1 MKKLYLILCAGILA
15 LAAVSCNKDT
25 DDPKVEPAKPMTGA
39 EVKQKLANTAVDAI
53 KEVDPDNWNAWA
65 QTGLKLYNGIREV
78 EGGNI
83 NDLTKDLEEAMTSI
97 VEGDTK
103 TTTTTLIKLSLV
115 KGDITVEDNNF
126 KYTKSNNPLNITY
139 VLNGKTYKA
148 QLESEGDNGDGITV
162 STREYE
168 PIEAGKTEVKIV
180 KVAVPTKAAIHVTE
194 NGKLFLDAVI
204 YPTVEDKNGNGEL
217 DENDA
222 IKGSATIQI
231 PDYTLT
237 LSDLLISDAS
247 VKAAISLSHSG
258 KAVLAID
265 AQASMDLF
273 VERVKSFDE
282 VTLNYI
288 PKDLNGNVSV
298 LGGTALL
305 KANANVEKLQEIKV
319 HYESEDL
326 AKSAAA
332 TIAQNLKA
340 DLYFD
345 NNPTIQ
351 ASLCVMVQ
359 KNVSQG
365 WDVVAGVHLYDG
377 SADVPASE
385 FFDLKD
391 EVWEPVVGKANSFV
405 TKIKEYFGGKQP
417 AAQ

>member
-15 LAAVSCNKDT
+15 LAAVSCKKDAQ
-25 DDPKVEPAKPMTGA
+25 PVEPAKPMSAT
-39 EVKQKLANTAVDAI
+39 EIKQKLANTAVDALN
-53 KEVDPDNWNAWA
+53 EVDPDNWTGWA
-65 QTGLKLYNGIREV
+65 QTGMKLVNSIRQV

-83 NDLTKDLEEAMTSI
+83 QEISEDLRDAMTSI

-139 VLNGKTYKA
+139 VLDGKTYKA

-273 VERVKSFDE
+273 VERVKSFDQ
-282 VTLNYI
+282 VSLNYI
-288 PKDLNGNVSV
+288 PKSLNGNVSV

-359 KNVSQG
+359 KNVSEG

-385 FFDLKD
+385 FFDLSE
-391 EVWEPVVGKANSFV
+391 EVWEPVSGKFSAFLA
-405 TKIKEYFGGKQP
+405 KINKAFGK
-417 AAQ
+417 

>member
-1 MKKLYLILCAGILA
+1 MKKLHLILCAGILA
-15 LAAVSCNKDT
+15 LAAVSCKKDAQ
-25 DDPKVEPAKPMTGA
+25 PVEPAKPMSAT
-39 EVKQKLANTAVDAI
+39 EIKQKLANTAVDAI

-78 EGGNI
+78 EGGNM
-83 NDLTKDLEEAMTSI
+83 NDLSKDLEEAMTSI

-115 KGDITVEDNNF
+115 KGDITVEDNKF

-139 VLNGKTYKA
+139 VLNSKTYKA

-168 PIEAGKTEVKIV
+168 PIEAGKTAVSIV

-273 VERVKSFDE
+273 VERVKSFNE

-305 KANANVEKLQEIKV
+305 KANANVEKLQEQEIKV
-319 HYESEDL
+319 NYESEDL

-351 ASLCVMVQ
+351 ASFCTLVEKDLQ
-359 KNVSQG
+359 SGWNVVPG
-365 WDVVAGVHLYDG
+365 IHLYDG
-377 SADVPASE
+377 SADVPVKD
-385 FFDLKD
+385 FFDFSE
-391 EVWEPVVGKANSFV
+391 EVWKPVSGELNAFL
-405 TKIKEYFGGKQP
+405 TKINKAFGK
-417 AAQ
+417 

>member
-15 LAAVSCNKDT
+15 LAAVSCKKDAQ
-25 DDPKVEPAKPMTGA
+25 PVEPAKPMSAT
-39 EVKQKLANTAVDAI
+39 EIKQKLANTAVDALN
-53 KEVDPDNWNAWA
+53 EVDPDNWNAWA
-65 QTGLKLYNGIREV
+65 QTGMKLVNSIRQV

-83 NDLTKDLEEAMTSI
+83 QEISEDLRDAMTSI

-162 STREYE
+162 STREYV

-273 VERVKSFDE
+273 VERVKSFDQ
-282 VTLNYI
+282 VSLNYI
-288 PKDLNGNVSV
+288 PKSLNGNVSV

-351 ASLCVMVQ
+351 ASFCVLVEKDLQ
-359 KNVSQG
+359 SG
-365 WDVVAGVHLYDG
+365 WNVVAGVHLYDG

-405 TKIKEYFGGKQP
+405 TKIKDYFGGKQP

>member
-15 LAAVSCNKDT
+15 LAAVSCKKDAQ
-25 DDPKVEPAKPMTGA
+25 PVEPAKPMSAT
-39 EVKQKLANTAVDAI
+39 EIKQKLANTAVDALN
-53 KEVDPDNWNAWA
+53 EVDPDNWTGWA

-78 EGGNI
+78 EGGNM

-115 KGDITVEDNNF
+115 KGDITVEGNNF

-273 VERVKSFDE
+273 VERVKSFNE

-326 AKSAAA
+326 AKNAAA

-351 ASLCVMVQ
+351 ASFCALVEKDLQ
-359 KNVSQG
+359 SGWNVVPG
-365 WDVVAGVHLYDG
+365 IHLYDG
-377 SADVPASE
+377 SADVPVKD
-385 FFDLKD
+385 FFDLSE
-391 EVWEPVVGKANSFV
+391 EVWEPVSGKLNAFL
-405 TKIKEYFGGKQP
+405 TKINKAFGK
-417 AAQ
+417 

>member
-1 MKKLYLILCAGILA
+1 MKKLYLILCAGLLA
-15 LAAVSCNKDT
+15 LAAVSCKKDAQ
-25 DDPKVEPAKPMTGA
+25 PVEPAKPMSAT
-39 EVKQKLANTAVDAI
+39 EIKQKLANTAVDALN
-53 KEVDPDNWNAWA
+53 EVDPDNWTGWA
-65 QTGLKLYNGIREV
+65 QTGMKLVNSIRQV

-83 NDLTKDLEEAMTSI
+83 QEISEDLRDAMTSI

-139 VLNGKTYKA
+139 VLDGKTYKA

-273 VERVKSFDE
+273 VERVKSFDQ
-282 VTLNYI
+282 VSLNYI
-288 PKDLNGNVSV
+288 PKSLNGNVSV

-359 KNVSQG
+359 KNVSEG

-385 FFDLKD
+385 FFDLSE
-391 EVWEPVVGKANSFV
+391 EVWEPVSGKFSAFLA
-405 TKIKEYFGGKQP
+405 KINKAFGK
-417 AAQ
+417 

>member
-15 LAAVSCNKDT
+15 LAAVSCKKDAQ
-25 DDPKVEPAKPMTGA
+25 PVEPAKPMSAT
-39 EVKQKLANTAVDAI
+39 ELKQKLANTAVDALN
-53 KEVDPDNWNAWA
+53 EVDPDNWNAWA
-65 QTGLKLYNGIREV
+65 QTGMKLVNSIRQV
-78 EGGNI
+78 GGGNI
-83 NDLTKDLEEAMTSI
+83 QEISEDLRDAMTSI

-139 VLNGKTYKA
+139 VLDGKTYKA

-273 VERVKSFDE
+273 VERVKSFDQ
-282 VTLNYI
+282 VSLNYI
-288 PKDLNGNVSV
+288 PKSLNGNVSV

-351 ASLCVMVQ
+351 ASFCALVEKDLQ
-359 KNVSQG
+359 SG
-365 WDVVAGVHLYDG
+365 WNVVAGVHLYDG

-385 FFDLKD
+385 FFDLSE

-405 TKIKEYFGGKQP
+405 TKIKDYFGGKQP

>member
-15 LAAVSCNKDT
+15 LAAVSCKKDAQ
-25 DDPKVEPAKPMTGA
+25 PVEPAKPMSAT
-39 EVKQKLANTAVDAI
+39 EIKQKLANTAVDALN
-53 KEVDPDNWNAWA
+53 EVDPDNWNAWA
-65 QTGLKLYNGIREV
+65 QTGMKLVNSIQQV

-83 NDLTKDLEEAMTSI
+83 QEISEDLRDAMTSI

-273 VERVKSFDE
+273 VERVKSFDQ
-282 VTLNYI
+282 VSLNYI
-288 PKDLNGNVSV
+288 PKSLNGNVSV

-326 AKSAAA
+326 AKNAAA

-351 ASLCVMVQ
+351 ASFCVLVEKDLQ
-359 KNVSQG
+359 SG
-365 WDVVAGVHLYDG
+365 WNVVAGVHLYDG

-405 TKIKEYFGGKQP
+405 TKIKDYFGGKQP

>member
-1 MKKLYLILCAGILA
+1 MKKLYLILCAGLLA
-15 LAAVSCNKDT
+15 LAAVSCKKDAQ
-25 DDPKVEPAKPMTGA
+25 PVEPAKPMSAT
-39 EVKQKLANTAVDAI
+39 EIKQKLANTAVDALN
-53 KEVDPDNWNAWA
+53 EVDPDNWNAWA
-65 QTGLKLYNGIREV
+65 QTGMKLVNSIRQV

-83 NDLTKDLEEAMTSI
+83 QEISEDLRDAMTSI

-139 VLNGKTYKA
+139 VLDGKTYKA

-273 VERVKSFDE
+273 VERVKSFDQ
-282 VTLNYI
+282 VSLNYI
-288 PKDLNGNVSV
+288 PKSLNGNVSV

-326 AKSAAA
+326 AKNAAA

-359 KNVSQG
+359 KNVSEG

-385 FFDLKD
+385 FFDLSE
-391 EVWEPVVGKANSFV
+391 EVWEPVSGKFSAFLA
-405 TKIKEYFGGKQP
+405 KINKAFGK
-417 AAQ
+417 

>member
-15 LAAVSCNKDT
+15 LAAVSCKKDAQ
-25 DDPKVEPAKPMTGA
+25 PVEPAKPMSAT
-39 EVKQKLANTAVDAI
+39 EIKQKLANTAVDALN
-53 KEVDPDNWNAWA
+53 EVDPDNWNAWA
-65 QTGLKLYNGIREV
+65 QTGMKLVNSIRQV

-83 NDLTKDLEEAMTSI
+83 QEISEDLRDAMTSI

-139 VLNGKTYKA
+139 VLDGKTYKA

-273 VERVKSFDE
+273 VERVKSFDQ
-282 VTLNYI
+282 VSLNYI
-288 PKDLNGNVSV
+288 PKSLNGNVSV

-359 KNVSQG
+359 KNVSEG

-385 FFDLKD
+385 FFDLSE
-391 EVWEPVVGKANSFV
+391 EVWEPVSGKFSAFLA
-405 TKIKEYFGGKQP
+405 KINKAFGK
-417 AAQ
+417 

>member
-15 LAAVSCNKDT
+15 LAAVSCKKDAQ
-25 DDPKVEPAKPMTGA
+25 PVEPAKPMSAT
-39 EVKQKLANTAVDAI
+39 EIKQKLANTAVDALN
-53 KEVDPDNWNAWA
+53 EVDPDNWNAWA
-65 QTGLKLYNGIREV
+65 QTGMKLVNSIRQV
-78 EGGNI
+78 GGGNI
-83 NDLTKDLEEAMTSI
+83 QEISEDLRDAMTSI

-139 VLNGKTYKA
+139 VLDGKTYKA
-148 QLESEGDNGDGITV
+148 QLESEGDNGDDITV

-273 VERVKSFDE
+273 VERVKSFDQ
-282 VTLNYI
+282 VSLNYI
-288 PKDLNGNVSV
+288 PKSLNGNVSV

-326 AKSAAA
+326 AKNAAA

-351 ASLCVMVQ
+351 ASFCALVEKDLQ
-359 KNVSQG
+359 SG
-365 WDVVAGVHLYDG
+365 WNVVAGVHLYDG

-385 FFDLKD
+385 FFDLSE

-405 TKIKEYFGGKQP
+405 TKIKDYFGGKQP

>member
-15 LAAVSCNKDT
+15 LAAVSCKKDAQ
-25 DDPKVEPAKPMTGA
+25 PVEPAKPMSAT
-39 EVKQKLANTAVDAI
+39 EVKQKLANTAVDALN
-53 KEVDPDNWNAWA
+53 EVDPDNWNAWA
-65 QTGLKLYNGIREV
+65 QTGMKLVNSIRQV
-78 EGGNI
+78 GGGNI
-83 NDLTKDLEEAMTSI
+83 QEISEDLRDAMTSI

-139 VLNGKTYKA
+139 VLDGKTYKA
-148 QLESEGDNGDGITV
+148 QLESEGDNGDDITV

-273 VERVKSFDE
+273 VERVKSFDQ
-282 VTLNYI
+282 VSLNYI
-288 PKDLNGNVSV
+288 PKSLNGNVSV

-332 TIAQNLKA
+332 TISQNLKA

-351 ASLCVMVQ
+351 ASFCALVEKDLQ
-359 KNVSQG
+359 SG
-365 WDVVAGVHLYDG
+365 WNVVAGVHLYDG

-385 FFDLKD
+385 FFDLSE

-405 TKIKEYFGGKQP
+405 TKIKDYFGGKQP

>member
-15 LAAVSCNKDT
+15 LAAVSCKKDAQ
-25 DDPKVEPAKPMTGA
+25 PVEPAKPMSAT
-39 EVKQKLANTAVDAI
+39 EVKQKLANTAVDALN
-53 KEVDPDNWNAWA
+53 EVDPDNWNAWA
-65 QTGLKLYNGIREV
+65 QTGMKLVNSIQQV

-83 NDLTKDLEEAMTSI
+83 QEISEDLRDAMTSI

-168 PIEAGKTEVKIV
+168 PIEAGKMEVKIV

-273 VERVKSFDE
+273 VERVKSFDQ
-282 VTLNYI
+282 VSLNYI
-288 PKDLNGNVSV
+288 PKSLNGNVSV

-351 ASLCVMVQ
+351 ASFCVLVEKDLQ
-359 KNVSQG
+359 SG
-365 WDVVAGVHLYDG
+365 WNVVAGVHLYDG

-405 TKIKEYFGGKQP
+405 TKIKDYFGGKQP

>member
-15 LAAVSCNKDT
+15 FAAVSCNKDT

-83 NDLTKDLEEAMTSI
+83 NDLSKDLEEAMTSI

-115 KGDITVEDNNF
+115 KGDITVEDNKF

-139 VLNGKTYKA
+139 VLNSKTYKA

-168 PIEAGKTEVKIV
+168 PIEAGKTAVSIV

-194 NGKLFLDAVI
+194 NGKLFLDA
-204 YPTVEDKNGNGEL
+204 

-273 VERVKSFDE
+273 VERVKSFDQ

-332 TIAQNLKA
+332 TISQNLKA

-351 ASLCVMVQ
+351 ASFCVMVEKDLQ
-359 KNVSQG
+359 SG
-365 WDVVAGVHLYDG
+365 WNVVAGVHLYDG

-405 TKIKEYFGGKQP
+405 TFRDFFLPLYVLVQIESLWHIMN
-417 AAQ
+417 

>member
-1 MKKLYLILCAGILA
+1 
-15 LAAVSCNKDT
+15 
-25 DDPKVEPAKPMTGA
+25 
-39 EVKQKLANTAVDAI
+39 
-53 KEVDPDNWNAWA
+53 
-65 QTGLKLYNGIREV
+65 
-78 EGGNI
+78 
-83 NDLTKDLEEAMTSI
+83 
-97 VEGDTK
+97 
-103 TTTTTLIKLSLV
+103 
-115 KGDITVEDNNF
+115 
-126 KYTKSNNPLNITY
+126 
-139 VLNGKTYKA
+139 
-148 QLESEGDNGDGITV
+148 
-162 STREYE
+162 
-168 PIEAGKTEVKIV
+168 
-180 KVAVPTKAAIHVTE
+180 
-194 NGKLFLDAVI
+194 
-204 YPTVEDKNGNGEL
+204 
-217 DENDA
+217 
-222 IKGSATIQI
+222 
-231 PDYTLT
+231 
-237 LSDLLISDAS
+237 
-247 VKAAISLSHSG
+247 
-258 KAVLAID
+258 
-265 AQASMDLF
+265 MDLF

>member
-15 LAAVSCNKDT
+15 FAAVSCNKDAQ
-25 DDPKVEPAKPMTGA
+25 PVEPAKPMSAT
-39 EVKQKLANTAVDAI
+39 ELKQKLANTAVDALN
-53 KEVDPDNWNAWA
+53 EVDPDNWTGWA
-65 QTGLKLYNGIREV
+65 QTGMKLVNSLQQVG
-78 EGGNI
+78 GGNI
-83 NDLTKDLEEAMTSI
+83 QEISDDLRDAMRSIEKKDNI
-97 VEGDTK
+97 
-103 TTTTTLIKLSLV
+103 TTTIYLLKLSLV
-115 KGDITVEDNNF
+115 KGDITVVDNAF
-126 KYTKSNNPLNITY
+126 KYTKSDNPLNITY
-139 VLNGKTYKA
+139 VMDGKTYKA
-148 QLESEGDNGDGITV
+148 QLESEGENEEGLILFQSEGNLDGDV
-162 STREYE
+162 N
-168 PIEAGKTEVKIV
+168 IE
-180 KVAVPTKAAIHVTE
+180 KVFVPTKAAIHVTE
-194 NGKLFLDAVI
+194 DGKLFLDVVI
-204 YPTVEDKNGNGEL
+204 NPTVEDKNGNGEL

-305 KANANVEKLQEIKV
+305 KANANVKKLQEQEIKV
-319 HYESEDL
+319 NYESEDL

-351 ASLCVMVQ
+351 ASFCTLVEKDLQ
-359 KNVSQG
+359 SGWNVVPG
-365 WDVVAGVHLYDG
+365 IHLYDG
-377 SADVPASE
+377 SADVPVKD
-385 FFDLKD
+385 FFDLSE
-391 EVWEPVVGKANSFV
+391 EVWEPVSGKLNAFR
-405 TKIKEYFGGKQP
+405 TKINKAFGK
-417 AAQ
+417 

>member
-1 MKKLYLILCAGILA
+1 MKKLYLILCAGIVA
-15 LAAVSCNKDT
+15 LAAVSCNKDV
-25 DDPKVEPAKPMTGA
+25 KPAKPMSAT
-39 EVKQKLANTAVDAI
+39 EIKQKLANTAVDAI
-53 KEVDPDNWNAWA
+53 NEVDPDNWTPWVK
-65 QTGLKLYNGIREV
+65 TGREV
-78 EGGNI
+78 ISAFKKVDSGNI
-83 NDLTKDLEEAMTSI
+83 DAFRKDLNTAIQSI
-97 VEGDTK
+97 VEKDGK
-103 TTTTTLIKLSLV
+103 TFTTTLLQLSLI
-115 KGDITVEDNNF
+115 KGDITVENNAF
-126 KYTKSNNPLNITY
+126 KYTKSNNLLNITFPY
-139 VLNGKTYKA
+139 GGKTYKV
-148 QLESEGDNGDGITV
+148 QVESDGESSDGIIII
-162 STREYE
+162 SREYE
-168 PIEAGKTEVKIV
+168 DEVNIAKAV
-180 KVAVPTKAAIHVTE
+180 VPTTAALHVTE
-194 NGKLFLDAVI
+194 NGKLFLDVVVN
-204 YPTVEDKNGNGEL
+204 PVVEDKNKNGVL
-217 DENDA
+217 DDADA

-231 PDYTLT
+231 PDYSLA
-237 LSDLLISDAS
+237 LNDMYISDLE
-247 VKAAISLSHSG
+247 VKAAVTLSHANKS
-258 KAVLAID
+258 VLGIFG
-265 AQASMDLF
+265 QADMDLL
-273 VERVKSFDE
+273 VERVKAIESYSI
-282 VTLNYI
+282 NYI
-288 PKDLNGNVSV
+288 PKALTGNVSV
-298 LGGTALL
+298 LGGTALV
-305 KANANVEKLQEIKV
+305 KSNANVEKLQKIKV

>member
-15 LAAVSCNKDT
+15 LAAVSCKKDAQ
-25 DDPKVEPAKPMTGA
+25 PVEPAKPMSAT
-39 EVKQKLANTAVDAI
+39 EIKQKLANTAVDALN
-53 KEVDPDNWNAWA
+53 EVDPDNWNAWA
-65 QTGLKLYNGIREV
+65 QTGMKLVNSIRQV
-78 EGGNI
+78 GGGNI
-83 NDLTKDLEEAMTSI
+83 QEISEDLRDAMTSI

-139 VLNGKTYKA
+139 VLDGKTYKA
-148 QLESEGDNGDGITV
+148 QLESEGDNGDDITV

-273 VERVKSFDE
+273 VERVKSFDQ
-282 VTLNYI
+282 VSLNYI
-288 PKDLNGNVSV
+288 PKSLNGNVSV

-332 TIAQNLKA
+332 TISQNLKA

-351 ASLCVMVQ
+351 ASFCALVEKDLQ
-359 KNVSQG
+359 SG
-365 WDVVAGVHLYDG
+365 WNVVAGVHLYDG

-385 FFDLKD
+385 FFDLSE

-405 TKIKEYFGGKQP
+405 TKIKDYFGGKQP

>member
-15 LAAVSCNKDT
+15 LAAVSCKKDAQ
-25 DDPKVEPAKPMTGA
+25 PVEPAKPMSAT
-39 EVKQKLANTAVDAI
+39 EVKQKLANTAVDALN
-53 KEVDPDNWNAWA
+53 EVDPDNWNAWA
-65 QTGLKLYNGIREV
+65 QTGMKLVNSIQQV

-83 NDLTKDLEEAMTSI
+83 QEISEDLRDAMTSI

-115 KGDITVEDNNF
+115 KGDITVDDNNF

-273 VERVKSFDE
+273 VERVKSFDQ
-282 VTLNYI
+282 VSLNYI
-288 PKDLNGNVSV
+288 PKSLNGNVSV

-326 AKSAAA
+326 AKNAAA

-351 ASLCVMVQ
+351 ASFCALVEKDLQ
-359 KNVSQG
+359 SG
-365 WDVVAGVHLYDG
+365 WNVVAGVHLYDG

-405 TKIKEYFGGKQP
+405 TKIKDYFGGKQP

>member
-15 LAAVSCNKDT
+15 LAAVSCKKDAQ
-25 DDPKVEPAKPMTGA
+25 PVEPAKPMSAT
-39 EVKQKLANTAVDAI
+39 EVKQKLANTAVDALN
-53 KEVDPDNWNAWA
+53 EVDPDNWNAWA
-65 QTGLKLYNGIREV
+65 QTGMKLVNSIQQV

-83 NDLTKDLEEAMTSI
+83 QEISEDLRDAMTSI

-273 VERVKSFDE
+273 VERVKSFDQ
-282 VTLNYI
+282 VSLNYI
-288 PKDLNGNVSV
+288 PKSLNGNVSV

-326 AKSAAA
+326 AKNAAA

-351 ASLCVMVQ
+351 ASFCALVEKDLQ
-359 KNVSQG
+359 SG
-365 WDVVAGVHLYDG
+365 WNVVAGVHLYDG

-405 TKIKEYFGGKQP
+405 TKIKDYFGGKQP

>member
-15 LAAVSCNKDT
+15 FAAVSCNKDAQ
-25 DDPKVEPAKPMTGA
+25 PVEPAKPMSAT
-39 EVKQKLANTAVDAI
+39 ELKQKLANTAVDALN
-53 KEVDPDNWNAWA
+53 EVDPDNWTGWA
-65 QTGLKLYNGIREV
+65 QTGMKLVNSLQQVG
-78 EGGNI
+78 GGNI
-83 NDLTKDLEEAMTSI
+83 QEISDDLRDAMRSIEKKDNI
-97 VEGDTK
+97 
-103 TTTTTLIKLSLV
+103 TTTIYLLKLSLV
-115 KGDITVEDNNF
+115 KGDITVVDNAF
-126 KYTKSNNPLNITY
+126 KYTKSDNPLNITY
-139 VLNGKTYKA
+139 VMDGKTYKA
-148 QLESEGDNGDGITV
+148 QLESEGENEEGLILFQSEGNLDGDV
-162 STREYE
+162 N
-168 PIEAGKTEVKIV
+168 IE
-180 KVAVPTKAAIHVTE
+180 KVFVPTKAAIHVTE
-194 NGKLFLDAVI
+194 DGKLFLDVVI
-204 YPTVEDKNGNGEL
+204 NPTVEDKNGNGEL

-305 KANANVEKLQEIKV
+305 KANANVKKLQEQEIKV
-319 HYESEDL
+319 NYESEDL

-351 ASLCVMVQ
+351 ASFCTLVEKDLQ
-359 KNVSQG
+359 SGWNVVPG
-365 WDVVAGVHLYDG
+365 IHLYDG
-377 SADVPASE
+377 SADVPVKD
-385 FFDLKD
+385 FFDFSE
-391 EVWEPVVGKANSFV
+391 EVWEPVSGKLNAFR
-405 TKIKEYFGGKQP
+405 TKINKAFGK
-417 AAQ
+417 

>member
-15 LAAVSCNKDT
+15 FAAVSCNKDAQ
-25 DDPKVEPAKPMTGA
+25 PVEPAKPMSAT
-39 EVKQKLANTAVDAI
+39 ELKQKLANTAVDALN
-53 KEVDPDNWNAWA
+53 EVDPDNWTGWA
-65 QTGLKLYNGIREV
+65 QTGMKLVNSLQQVG
-78 EGGNI
+78 GGNI
-83 NDLTKDLEEAMTSI
+83 QEISDDLRDAMRSIEKKDNI
-97 VEGDTK
+97 
-103 TTTTTLIKLSLV
+103 TTTIYLLKLSLV
-115 KGDITVEDNNF
+115 KGDITVVDNAF
-126 KYTKSNNPLNITY
+126 KYTKSDNPLNITY
-139 VLNGKTYKA
+139 VMDGKTYKA
-148 QLESEGDNGDGITV
+148 QLESEGENEEGLILFQSEGNLDGDV
-162 STREYE
+162 N
-168 PIEAGKTEVKIV
+168 IE
-180 KVAVPTKAAIHVTE
+180 KVFVPTKAAIHVTE
-194 NGKLFLDAVI
+194 DGKLFLDVVI
-204 YPTVEDKNGNGEL
+204 NPTVEDKNGNGEL

>member
-15 LAAVSCNKDT
+15 FAAVSCNKDAQ
-25 DDPKVEPAKPMTGA
+25 PVEPAKPMSAT
-39 EVKQKLANTAVDAI
+39 ELKQKLANTAVDALN
-53 KEVDPDNWNAWA
+53 EVDPDNWTGWA
-65 QTGLKLYNGIREV
+65 QTGMKLVNSLQQVG
-78 EGGNI
+78 GGNI
-83 NDLTKDLEEAMTSI
+83 QEISDDLRDAMRSIEKKDNI
-97 VEGDTK
+97 
-103 TTTTTLIKLSLV
+103 TTTIYLLKLSLV
-115 KGDITVEDNNF
+115 KGDITVVDNAF
-126 KYTKSNNPLNITY
+126 KYTKSDNPLNITY
-139 VLNGKTYKA
+139 VMDGKTYKA
-148 QLESEGDNGDGITV
+148 QLESEGENEEGLILFQSEGNLDGDV
-162 STREYE
+162 N
-168 PIEAGKTEVKIV
+168 IE
-180 KVAVPTKAAIHVTE
+180 KVFVPTKAAIHVTE
-194 NGKLFLDAVI
+194 DEKLFLDVVI
-204 YPTVEDKNGNGEL
+204 NPTVEDKNGNGEL

-305 KANANVEKLQEIKV
+305 KANANVKKLQEQEIKV
-319 HYESEDL
+319 NYESEDL

-351 ASLCVMVQ
+351 ASFCTLVE
-359 KNVSQG
+359 KDIESG
-365 WDVVAGVHLYDG
+365 WKVVPGIHLYDG
-377 SADVPASE
+377 SADVPVKD
-385 FFDLKD
+385 FFDFSE
-391 EVWEPVVGKANSFV
+391 EVWEPVSGKLNAFR
-405 TKIKEYFGGKQP
+405 TKINKAFGK
-417 AAQ
+417 

>member
-15 LAAVSCNKDT
+15 LAAVSCNKDAQ
-25 DDPKVEPAKPMTGA
+25 PVEPAKPMSAT
-39 EVKQKLANTAVDAI
+39 EIKQKLANTAVDALN
-53 KEVDPDNWNAWA
+53 EVDPDNWTGWA
-65 QTGLKLYNGIREV
+65 QTGMKLVNSLQQVG
-78 EGGNI
+78 GGNI
-83 NDLTKDLEEAMTSI
+83 QEISDDLRDAMRSIEKKDNI
-97 VEGDTK
+97 
-103 TTTTTLIKLSLV
+103 TTTIYLLKLSLV
-115 KGDITVEDNNF
+115 KGDITVVDNAF
-126 KYTKSNNPLNITY
+126 KYTKSDNPLNITY
-139 VLNGKTYKA
+139 VMDGKTYKA
-148 QLESEGDNGDGITV
+148 QLESEGENEEGLILFQSEGNLDGDV
-162 STREYE
+162 N
-168 PIEAGKTEVKIV
+168 IE
-180 KVAVPTKAAIHVTE
+180 KVFVPTKAAIHVTE
-194 NGKLFLDAVI
+194 NGKLFLDVVI
-204 YPTVEDKNGNGEL
+204 NPTVEDKNGNGEL

-237 LSDLLISDAS
+237 LSDLLIGDAS

-305 KANANVEKLQEIKV
+305 KANANVKKLQEQEIKV
-319 HYESEDL
+319 NYESEDL

-351 ASLCVMVQ
+351 ASFCTLVEKDLQ
-359 KNVSQG
+359 SGWNVVPG
-365 WDVVAGVHLYDG
+365 IHLYDG
-377 SADVPASE
+377 SADVPVKD
-385 FFDLKD
+385 FFDFSE
-391 EVWEPVVGKANSFV
+391 EVWEPVSGKLNAFR
-405 TKIKEYFGGKQP
+405 TKINKAFGK
-417 AAQ
+417 

>member
-1 MKKLYLILCAGILA
+1 MKLVNSI
-15 LAAVSCNKDT
+15 
-25 DDPKVEPAKPMTGA
+25 
-39 EVKQKLANTAVDAI
+39 Q
-53 KEVDPDNWNAWA
+53 
-65 QTGLKLYNGIREV
+65 QV

-83 NDLTKDLEEAMTSI
+83 QEISEDLRDAMTSI

-273 VERVKSFDE
+273 VERVKSFDQ
-282 VTLNYI
+282 VSLNYI
-288 PKDLNGNVSV
+288 PKSLNGNVSV
-298 LGGTALL
+298 LGGTAFL

-332 TIAQNLKA
+332 TISQNLKA

-359 KNVSQG
+359 KNVSEG

-405 TKIKEYFGGKQP
+405 TKIKDYFGGKQP

>member
-15 LAAVSCNKDT
+15 FAAVSCKKDAQ
-25 DDPKVEPAKPMTGA
+25 PVEPAKPMSAT
-39 EVKQKLANTAVDAI
+39 EIKQKLANTAVDALN
-53 KEVDPDNWNAWA
+53 EVDPDNWNAWA
-65 QTGLKLYNGIREV
+65 QTGMKLVNSIRQV

-83 NDLTKDLEEAMTSI
+83 QEISEDLRDAMTSI

-162 STREYE
+162 STREYV
-168 PIEAGKTEVKIV
+168 PIEAGKTEVNIV

-273 VERVKSFDE
+273 VERVKSFDQ
-282 VTLNYI
+282 VSLNYI
-288 PKDLNGNVSV
+288 PKSLNGNVSV

-351 ASLCVMVQ
+351 ASFCVLVEKDLQ
-359 KNVSQG
+359 SG
-365 WDVVAGVHLYDG
+365 WNVVAGVHLYDG

>member
-15 LAAVSCNKDT
+15 LAAVSCKKDAQ
-25 DDPKVEPAKPMTGA
+25 PVEPAKPMSAT
-39 EVKQKLANTAVDAI
+39 EIKQKLANTAVDALN
-53 KEVDPDNWNAWA
+53 EVDPDNWNAWA
-65 QTGLKLYNGIREV
+65 QTGMKLVNSIQQV

-83 NDLTKDLEEAMTSI
+83 QEISEDLRDAMTSI

-273 VERVKSFDE
+273 VERVKSFDQ
-282 VTLNYI
+282 VSLNYI
-288 PKDLNGNVSV
+288 PKSLNGNVSV

-351 ASLCVMVQ
+351 ASFCVMVEKDLQ
-359 KNVSQG
+359 SG
-365 WDVVAGVHLYDG
+365 WNVVAGVHLYDG

-405 TKIKEYFGGKQP
+405 TKIKDYFGGKQP

>member
-15 LAAVSCNKDT
+15 LAAVSCKKDAQ
-25 DDPKVEPAKPMTGA
+25 PVEPAKPMSAT
-39 EVKQKLANTAVDAI
+39 EIKQKLANTAVDALN
-53 KEVDPDNWNAWA
+53 EVDPDNWTGWA
-65 QTGLKLYNGIREV
+65 QTGMKLVNSIRQV

-83 NDLTKDLEEAMTSI
+83 QEISEDLRDAMTSI

-273 VERVKSFDE
+273 VERVKSFDQ
-282 VTLNYI
+282 VSLNYI
-288 PKDLNGNVSV
+288 PKSLNGNVSV

-326 AKSAAA
+326 AKNAAA

-351 ASLCVMVQ
+351 ASFCVLVEKDLQ
-359 KNVSQG
+359 SG
-365 WDVVAGVHLYDG
+365 WNVVAGVHLYDG

-405 TKIKEYFGGKQP
+405 TKIKDYFGGKQP

>member
-15 LAAVSCNKDT
+15 LAAVSCKKDAQ
-25 DDPKVEPAKPMTGA
+25 PVEPAKPMSAT
-39 EVKQKLANTAVDAI
+39 EIKQKLANTAVDALN
-53 KEVDPDNWNAWA
+53 EVDPDNWTGWA
-65 QTGLKLYNGIREV
+65 QTGMKLVNSIRQV

-83 NDLTKDLEEAMTSI
+83 QEISEDLRDAMTSI

-273 VERVKSFDE
+273 VERVKSFDQ
-282 VTLNYI
+282 VSLNYI
-288 PKDLNGNVSV
+288 PKSLNGNVSV

-359 KNVSQG
+359 KNVSEG

-385 FFDLKD
+385 FFDLSE
-391 EVWEPVVGKANSFV
+391 EVWEPVSGKFSAFLA
-405 TKIKEYFGGKQP
+405 KINKAFGK
-417 AAQ
+417 

>member
-1 MKKLYLILCAGILA
+1 MKKLHLILCAGIIA
-15 LAAVSCNKDT
+15 LAAVSCKKDAQ
-25 DDPKVEPAKPMTGA
+25 PVEPAKPMSAT
-39 EVKQKLANTAVDAI
+39 EIKQKLANTAVDALN
-53 KEVDPDNWNAWA
+53 EVDPDNWSDWA
-65 QTGLKLYNGIREV
+65 QTGMKLVNSLQQV

-83 NDLTKDLEEAMTSI
+83 QEISDDLRDAMRSIEEKDNI
-97 VEGDTK
+97 
-103 TTTTTLIKLSLV
+103 TTTIYLLKLSLV
-115 KGDITVEDNNF
+115 KGDITVEDNAF
-126 KYTKSNNPLNITY
+126 KYTESNNPLNITY
-139 VLNGKTYKA
+139 VMDGKTYKA

-168 PIEAGKTEVKIV
+168 PIEAGKTEVRIV

-282 VTLNYI
+282 VSLNYI
-288 PKDLNGNVSV
+288 PKSLNGNVSV

>member
-15 LAAVSCNKDT
+15 LAAVSCKKDAQ
-25 DDPKVEPAKPMTGA
+25 PVEPAKPMSAT
-39 EVKQKLANTAVDAI
+39 EIKQKLANTAVDALN
-53 KEVDPDNWNAWA
+53 EVDPDNWNAWA
-65 QTGLKLYNGIREV
+65 QTGMKLVNSIQQV

-83 NDLTKDLEEAMTSI
+83 QEISEDLRDAMTSI

-273 VERVKSFDE
+273 VERVKSFDQ

-326 AKSAAA
+326 AKNAAA

-351 ASLCVMVQ
+351 ASFCVLVEKDLQ
-359 KNVSQG
+359 SG
-365 WDVVAGVHLYDG
+365 WNVVAGVHLYDG

-405 TKIKEYFGGKQP
+405 TKIKDYFGGKQP